1 MPFDAI
7 LGQTRAIS
15 VLAAALRAGRVP
27 HAYLFEGAD
36 GVGRR
41 AAALA
46 LAQGLNCEGGQP
58 EPAGLFGGDGA
69 AGSGPPDAPAPA
81 DVRGRGGCGEC
92 RHCRKIAAGH
102 HPDVQV
108 LEPAG
113 QAGGGT
119 YLVDQ
124 VRTLGR
130 DLSYRPFEGRR
141 KVTVLDQAD
150 RLGPVAG
157 NALLKTLEEPPAA
170 SHLVL
175 LAPGRHALL
184 PTLASRC
191 QAVTFRPLEP
201 ASLVAILERRGAP
214 GRPDGAFDPEAAAA
228 VAALA
233 DGSAAR
239 AVALAEAGGLEGR
252 RELVERIGR
261 LTRRRADEVFA
272 AAEALAADKD
282 RLPGHLETLRGFL
295 RDLVVAASAP
305 GAVPLVNADLADLAA
320 RQAAGRSVEELAA
333 GLAAVDAAAAAL
345 RRNANRTL
353 VVERLL
359 LRLARP

>member
-15 VLAAALRAGRVP
+15 VLAAALRAGRVA

-46 LAQGLNCEGGQP
+46 LAQGLNCDRGQP
-58 EPAGLFGGDGA
+58 APAGLFGGAGADGPA
-69 AGSGPPDAPAPA
+69 APAPA

-92 RHCRKIAAGH
+92 RHCRKIAAGL
-102 HPDVQV
+102 HPDVQA

-124 VRTLGR
+124 VRTLAR

-141 KVTVLDQAD
+141 KVAVLDQAD

-214 GRPDGAFDPEAAAA
+214 SRPDGAFDPGAAAT

-252 RELVERIGR
+252 RELLERIGR

-282 RLPGHLETLRGFL
+282 RLQGHLETLRGFL